1 MLLENKSPQRKCGQ
15 LDNRGSHFYLALYWA
30 KALAEQRSSASLAEQ
45 FATLSETL
53 ASKEEVIISEL
64 NSVQGQE
71 VNIGGYYSPDPEKLV
86 EAMRPSAAFNALIDG
101 LQ

>member
-1 MLLENKSPQRKCGQ
+1 LLENKSPQRKCGQ

-53 ASKEEVIISEL
+53 ASQEQVIVSEL

-71 VNIGGYYSPDPEKLV
+71 VDIGGYYSPDPEKLV